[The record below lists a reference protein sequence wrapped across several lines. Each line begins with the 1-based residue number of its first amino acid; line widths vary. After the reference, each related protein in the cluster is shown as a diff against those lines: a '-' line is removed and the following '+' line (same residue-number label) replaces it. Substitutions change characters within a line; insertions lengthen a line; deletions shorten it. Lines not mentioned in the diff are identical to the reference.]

1 MTTSKP
7 PTWHEALD
15 NLVKQAKSRRAT
27 QSTTFHSSRAG
38 FTKQAVNKRMEE
50 VMERLER
57 AVEERTKQ
65 RESG

>member
-7 PTWHEALD
+7 PSWHDALD
-15 NLVKQAKSRRAT
+15 NLVEQAKSQRIT
-27 QSTTFHSSRAG
+27 QSTTFHSRRAG
-38 FTKQAVNKRMEE
+38 WTKQAVNKRMEQ